1 MWAEESLRSQNRD
14 RWWSNMGLGLR
25 VCGREG
31 KTLGWVAC
39 RCVRPSH
46 CWRDS
51 RPRSEQSVPFVRCV
65 TLDPQQLECH
75 FSVCDMG
82 LQLSGTW
89 ACEDRVGLPTPSIHS
104 FVQSIASAMITG
116 GREAGLRSFSPHSRS
131 SSSCALLCSCSQV
144 PRACFLSPERGLLV

>member
-1 MWAEESLRSQNRD
+1 
-14 RWWSNMGLGLR
+14 MGLGLR

-82 LQLSGTW
+82 LPVIRHL
-89 ACEDRVGLPTPSIHS
+89 GL
-104 FVQSIASAMITG
+104 
-116 GREAGLRSFSPHSRS
+116 
-131 SSSCALLCSCSQV
+131 
-144 PRACFLSPERGLLV
+144 